1 MPIDCIE
8 SAIGVAAGSHGHTQ
22 VQVCDRVKITSST
35 KIALLGTSFRMMIQ
49 DMNLNYNMFLIYVIM
64 LAAIC
69 LQLAWEGVALRDRP
83 EVPRVSLD
91 KNKSKS

>member
-1 MPIDCIE
+1 MSQRDPVDMPIDCIE

-64 LAAIC
+64 YFIKKKLC
-69 LQLAWEGVALRDRP
+69 L
-83 EVPRVSLD
+83 
-91 KNKSKS
+91 